1 MSTRVKASLPCSDIA
16 VFIPSGDAS
25 IVVRVFGNSLD
36 LILMDM
42 SCVRKVFLNARSCRD
57 QQGVVLDLKFLDP
70 Q

>member
-1 MSTRVKASLPCSDIA
+1 MSTRVTASSPCNDIA

-42 SCVRKVFLNARSCRD
+42 SCVRKVFLNARLCRD
-57 QQGVVLDLKFLDP
+57 QRGVVLDLKLLDP